1 MRAFVLL
8 APKPLSGKTTIAVA
22 LAQALRSGGRTVT
35 LARLGDDGHANADR
49 QLFTRLAGSQ
59 DAASAD
65 IAIMEAAAGEAGS
78 IPAAAGDAR
87 AVVIVDAALPADE
100 IANYCAPVS
109 SALAGVV
116 LNRVPQR
123 RAATVKADFEAK
135 GLRLLG
141 MVPEDR
147 LLASPTLSEVADA
160 LKAERMFFDS
170 NGDRPLDRTL
180 IASISADPGQGYF
193 TRTQADTVI
202 VRSDKPDLQLGALN
216 AGVGAMIITGELP
229 LLGYVL
235 NRAEEDGIPL
245 LRTKLETVEAV
256 NAIEDLFGSGPFAA
270 GADKVRRAAELAGEI
285 ELAAFLS

>member
-22 LAQALRSGGRTVT
+22 LAQALRSGGRTVA
-35 LARLGDDGHANADR
+35 LARLGDDGHANADK
-49 QLFTRLAGSQ
+49 QLFARLAGPQ
-59 DAASAD
+59 DAASAE
-65 IAIMEAAAGEAGS
+65 ITIIEAAAGEPAS
-78 IPAAAGDAR
+78 IPEAAGDAR
-87 AVVIVDAALPADE
+87 AVVVVDAALPVDE
-100 IANYCAPVS
+100 IGSYCAPLS
-109 SALAGVV
+109 GALAGIV
-116 LNRVPQR
+116 LNRVPKR
-123 RAATVKADFEAK
+123 RATAIKSDFEAK

-147 LLASPTLSEVADA
+147 VLASPTLGEVAEA
-160 LKAERMFFDS
+160 LKAEKMFFNS

-180 IASISADPGQGYF
+180 IASISADPGQEYF

-216 AGVGAMIITGELP
+216 AGAGAMIITGEFP

-256 NAIEDLFGSGPFAA
+256 NAIEDLFGSGPFA
-270 GADKVRRAAELAGEI
+270 GGTDKVRRAAELAGEMD
-285 ELAAFLS
+285 LAAFLS